1 MLTMTRKPAKSLNKY
16 RTARYNDEQRASV
29 LSHLRHDRAA
39 LAGRLENYNPA
50 LGNRASSL
58 RKQCA
63 SAVIRLV
70 LN

>member
-1 MLTMTRKPAKSLNKY
+1 MLTMTRKPAKCLNKY
-16 RTARYNDEQRASV
+16 RTSRYTAEQRASV
-29 LSHLRHDRAA
+29 LSNLRHDRAA
-39 LAGRLENYNPA
+39 LAGRLENYDPT

-63 SAVIRLV
+63 SAVIRLI